1 MKDSGRTCSS
11 GSRLAAEIAE
21 IPEAAARQITA
32 NLDSYIFAGRE
43 IADLCPRLFVTCA
56 RGTSDHAANFFKYTV
71 ESRLGLPVA
80 SIGPS
85 IASIYGAELRLE
97 NAVCL
102 TISQSGASPDLVAL
116 QAHAR
121 QGGAHT
127 VALLNTVDSPVGR
140 GAQRVLPVDAGPE
153 LAVAA
158 TKSFVNSMIAVC
170 GLFAGMARD
179 QGLAMR
185 LRELPPAL
193 EAALA
198 CDWSCAADRLAGC
211 SSIFAISR
219 GPSLSAALEAALKL
233 KEVCRLHAEA
243 CSATEFQ
250 HGPVSLAGSDMAA
263 FAFLPEDA
271 GRASVIEAAQT
282 LRRAGARV
290 HMVGGSMKGAFNL
303 PASRPPHPLCAP
315 ICQIAGFYRFTEQ
328 LGRHLGV
335 DCDWPP
341 LLSKV
346 TRTL

>member
-1 MKDSGRTCSS
+1 MKESGHADSG
-11 GSRLAAEIAE
+11 GSLLAADIAE
-21 IPEAAARQITA
+21 IPRAADRQIST
-32 NLDSYIFAGRE
+32 NLNTYISAGRE
-43 IADLCPRLFVTCA
+43 LADLGPRLFVTCA
-56 RGTSDHAANFFKYTV
+56 RGTSDHAASFFKYIV
-71 ESRLGLPVA
+71 ESRLGIPVA

-85 IASIYGAELRLE
+85 IASVYQAKLRLE

-116 QAHAR
+116 QTHAR
-121 QGGAHT
+121 RGGALSF
-127 VALLNTVDSPVGR
+127 ALLNTVDSPVGR
-140 GAQRVLPVDAGPE
+140 GAQCVLPVDAGPE

-170 GLFAGMARD
+170 GLFAGLARD
-179 QGLAMR
+179 SDLATR
-185 LRELPPAL
+185 LQDLPPAL

-198 CDWSCAADRLAGC
+198 CDWSCAADRLSGC

-263 FAFLPEDA
+263 LAFLPDDE
-271 GRASVIEAAQT
+271 GRASVSETARS

-290 HMVGGSMKGAFNL
+290 YLVGGSMEDGCKL
-303 PASRPPHPLCAP
+303 PAARSPHPLLAP
-315 ICQIAGFYRFTEQ
+315 ICQIASFYRFTEQ

-335 DCDWPP
+335 DCDRPP
-341 LLSKV
+341 HLSKV

>member
-1 MKDSGRTCSS
+1 MNDSVQDDRS

-21 IPEAAARQITA
+21 IPGAAAGQISS
-32 NLDSYIFAGRE
+32 NLDAYISAGRE
-43 IADLCPRLFVTCA
+43 LADLNPRLFVTCA
-56 RGTSDHAANFFKYTV
+56 RGTSDHAASFFKYIV

-85 IASIYGAELRLE
+85 IASIYGAGLRLE

-116 QAHAR
+116 QAGAR
-121 QGGAHT
+121 RGGALT
-127 VALLNTVDSPVGR
+127 VALLNTVESPVGR
-140 GAQRVLPVDAGPE
+140 GAQCVLPVGAGPE

-179 QGLAMR
+179 QELAMR
-185 LRELPPAL
+185 LRDLPPAL

-211 SSIFAISR
+211 FSIFAISR
-219 GPSLSAALEAALKL
+219 GPSMSAALEAALKL

-243 CSATEFQ
+243 CSAAEFQ
-250 HGPVSLAGSDMAA
+250 HGPVSLAGSDMAVL
-263 FAFLPEDA
+263 AFLPEDE
-271 GRASVIEAAQT
+271 GRASVIEATQT

-290 HMVGGSMKGAFNL
+290 HLVGGRKKGEFNL
-303 PASRPPHPLCAP
+303 PASRSPHPLCAP

-335 DCDWPP
+335 DCDRPH